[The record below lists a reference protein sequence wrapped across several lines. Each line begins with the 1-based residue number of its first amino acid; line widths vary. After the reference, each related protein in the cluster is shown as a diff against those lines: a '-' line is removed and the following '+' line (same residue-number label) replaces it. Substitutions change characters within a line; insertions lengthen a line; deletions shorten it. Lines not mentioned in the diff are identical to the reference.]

1 MAFDETLAQRVRTR
15 LDARTD
21 VDERRM
27 FGGIGFLIAG
37 NMCCG
42 VHGDDLI
49 VRVAP
54 DDAAKLLETEEGAR
68 PFDMTGRPMRG
79 WLFVS
84 SAAIAEEDELQRW
97 IGRAEAFASA
107 LPPK

>member
-1 MAFDETLAQRVRTR
+1 MPFDDQLAQRTR
-15 LDARTD
+15 ALLDRVD

-42 VHGDDLI
+42 VIGEDLI
-49 VRVAP
+49 VRLDPDEAAEVAGE
-54 DDAAKLLETEEGAR
+54 DGAR
-68 PFDMTGRPMRG
+68 PFDFTGRPMKG
-79 WLFVS
+79 WLYVGPE
-84 SAAIAEEDELQRW
+84 ATGEDADLERW
-97 IGRAEAFASA
+97 VRRAEAYAAS